1 MGRLVQT
8 DIQISIA
15 FSASAPV
22 GLCDLLVKIYKH
34 LIKYSRYRMRA
45 RCFQIVFKLF
55 KIIQA
60 VIASKAAMS
69 FYDLRVAAAGFC
81 IFTAMAHIGMRSASH
96 CSVSSNTHICL
107 STTLPL
113 HAQDSAATCAPT
125 VLNSRYFLSG
135 PRKAWKTEAKQLTI
149 CSAQSVS
156 VLAYGYH
163 SDMDP
168 NGLTHIYV
176 YFLTLW
182 L

>member
-15 FSASAPV
+15 FSASAPL

-34 LIKYSRYRMRA
+34 LIKYSRFL
-45 RCFQIVFKLF
+45 CFQIVFKLF

-81 IFTAMAHIGMRSASH
+81 IFTVMAHIGMRSASY
-96 CSVSSNTHICL
+96 CSVSCNTHICL
-107 STTLPL
+107 STTLPV

-125 VLNSRYFLSG
+125 VLNSSL
-135 PRKAWKTEAKQLTI
+135 E
-149 CSAQSVS
+149 
-156 VLAYGYH
+156 
-163 SDMDP
+163 D
-168 NGLTHIYV
+168 
-176 YFLTLW
+176 
-182 L
+182 